1 MSIDANDLVKAIDE
15 DISQE
20 LVSNDLTVSNQSKV
34 TQPNFE
40 GVKASNQNLVFAP
53 TIPIQYVFKTGKTL
67 KSD

>member
-1 MSIDANDLVKAIDE
+1 MDANELVKAIDD

-40 GVKASNQNLVFAP
+40 GVKASN
-53 TIPIQYVFKTGKTL
+53 
-67 KSD
+67 